1 MRDKKYFTK
10 RCQGIAMA
18 GIIGLMARVPAEI
31 AWAIGPGEN
40 NYSISESDMMGPGG
54 IDPRNNRYQSDGIS
68 GKSKC
73 MEKVRR
79 HLFDAR
85 WFFDYQC
92 AAQRN

>member
-54 IDPRNNRYQSDGIS
+54 IDPRNNNTSSTDTNYRRYLRKIQMH
-68 GKSKC
+68 GKGQ
-73 MEKVRR
+73 EI
-79 HLFDAR
+79 FI
-85 WFFDYQC
+85 
-92 AAQRN
+92 